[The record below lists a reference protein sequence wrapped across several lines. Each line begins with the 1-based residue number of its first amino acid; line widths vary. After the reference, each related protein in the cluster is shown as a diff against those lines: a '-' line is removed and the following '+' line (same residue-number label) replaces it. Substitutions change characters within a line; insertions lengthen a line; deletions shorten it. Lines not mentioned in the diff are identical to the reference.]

1 MHPVWTITLAKKGPL
16 LPLVVHYVAKDK
28 ESARSDIQKL
38 YPDREIVSVEKNT
51 SLGDA
56 ALKPEEPTD
65 LFARSDEI
73 KSEYLKSGCQA
84 SDVDQAVLQLME
96 ECGELFE
103 DSEAAWNFLMEE
115 THKDKENPNEN
126 CLAGFECPEC
136 GSYGPFRIQ
145 ATVSGETTVSDDG
158 TDGIDGDVTWEDTSA
173 CRCLDCG
180 HGGTVRNFMGEPDP
194 EFNMF
199 QQIVDSIYNYGDH
212 LCKTPDDIDHC
223 DDSLLA
229 FIMRELS
236 DSEGCDSFEEA
247 LSRIRIAMRQLS
259 RVQHAME
266 MALANTLFDRYTEEA
281 NHSTGQT

>member
-1 MHPVWTITLAKKGPL
+1 MHPVWTITLAKKGHI

-56 ALKPEEPTD
+56 ALRAEEPID
-65 LFARSDEI
+65 LFARSEEI
-73 KSEYLKSGCQA
+73 KSEYLESGCQA
-84 SDVDQAVLQLME
+84 SDVDHAVLQLME

-103 DSEAAWNFLMEE
+103 DDEAAWNFLMEE

-136 GSYGPFRIQ
+136 GSQGPFRI
-145 ATVSGETTVSDDG
+145 
-158 TDGIDGDVTWEDTSA
+158 DVTWEDPSA

-180 HGGTVRNFMGEPDP
+180 HTGTVRKFTGKTAP

-199 QQIVDSIYNYGDH
+199 QQIAASIYNDGDH
-212 LCKTPDDIDHC
+212 ICKTPDDIDHC
-223 DDSLLA
+223 GDSLLA

-236 DSEGCDSFEEA
+236 DNEGCDSFEEA
-247 LSRIRIAMRQLS
+247 LSRIRIAMRELS
-259 RVQHAME
+259 MVQHAME
-266 MALANTLFDRYTEEA
+266 MALANTLFD
-281 NHSTGQT
+281 GQT